1 MINRKNYDGLINNNF
16 DLKFKKNHKSE
27 KVVTK
32 IKIEILQMIKKYQ
45 CYNCKL
51 SDFDR

>member
-16 DLKFKKNHKSE
+16 DLKFKIFQKKKSE

-45 CYNCKL
+45 
-51 SDFDR
+51 